1 MATRNYEALTQ
12 APIEEAE
19 KDNEISTFKSV
30 MAGIGSGL
38 FKIPEGFIS
47 TGAMFY
53 DLFNDTDKA
62 AQVEKYFADINPFDE
77 MAEATAAGKI
87 TELII
92 NIGVPGGF
100 AAKAGS
106 SIARAGIVASQSGKL
121 LNLGTKAGKEAAEVI
136 GKKLTK
142 KAAPQLTKAGK
153 AVTFGGGALGAG
165 VAEGIFVADVEDA
178 GTFGDLI
185 GGPTELDRDLEGTD
199 YDPARDLLNKLKFG
213 TEGTL
218 FAGALGGAGLAIK
231 KLKDSSNAG
240 RAVDGKLNRWLDRWI
255 SQPFRARGKQTKEF
269 FLGQRRL
276 RGTEAADQNTAETIV
291 RELDGQISKLFP
303 FFKRAIGDKT
313 VDGQRRALLKK
324 MNQLL
329 LSSEKNANKLDPI
342 IDTTTDRAGLL
353 IEKVRFGAMN
363 PKAMDDFINELKK
376 LGAKANDIEAI
387 KLNLGVMREG
397 WGKLFTSMGRRL
409 DAEGAAEFQK
419 LFGDKVT
426 TWLDS
431 TYDIF
436 KNRKSKIGEMYTPT
450 AQVMDA
456 AKASFKELYKKNT
469 GKELSEAAAQSEV
482 LKVYNSAFRD
492 VNGKMVPNLE
502 QGFRLASKSDP
513 YFRVPNFFLGKSM
526 ADDALKMSD
535 NINLSDLTGM
545 QKQVIEDLFGKS
557 NDAFQTILN
566 GTTKLSGIVRRNEY
580 YDNLINVSNE
590 MKAAGRV
597 PIFAN
602 SRNEAQQLFG
612 GVEGVDWKQ
621 ITPVTVEKIGVQGI
635 EKIAPVDYK
644 QTLRPL
650 KGETRP
656 TFAKRG
662 EVDLA
667 VPIHNPL
674 GTKFALMGNADS
686 LVSNVDE
693 MAAGKGLGSQ
703 IYQNLILYPKATSQM
718 AKTILSPF
726 THARNFISAGAFA
739 MANGIVPFSN
749 FKDVQRALNALQVP
763 SPGGFTRKDNAFYQK
778 LLKLGVVNSQ
788 VQLGDLQNLLRDVNF
803 GGITGKLA
811 SADNLASYGLN
822 RLLKGL
828 SRVKKFSE
836 DAYTAED
843 DFWKIFSF
851 LGENSR
857 LQNAFRDKGLRE
869 GMKFHDIEG
878 AKKVKELIKSGMSR
892 TDAEEMVPTVR
903 WNGKDD
909 FFEEQA
915 ADIVRNNI
923 PNYSYVSEFVKGL
936 RKYPIGNFVS
946 FPAEIMRTSTNIVSR
961 ALDEIF
967 YTTTINGKTV
977 SPLRNIGLK
986 RLGGMTF
993 TTAAVPTG
1001 VVAGASAIYD
1011 VTAEERAAMRR
1022 FVADWSKNST
1032 LIPIRDKKTGK
1043 LKYIDFS
1050 HSNAYDTI
1058 TRPIQTIL
1066 NRVAAGEQD
1075 KDGMMD
1081 DFIMGMIEST
1091 KELGSPFISES
1102 IWTQALMDVAP
1113 ILGRSGRTPE
1123 GYSVWKDKDPLG
1135 TKISKGVMH
1144 LVQSQAPLNWKQLE
1158 RIGLSMKPTNDV
1170 GRLDD
1175 RGNQYELGNE
1185 ALGIMGFRAIEI
1197 DPEKSMVYKTAE
1209 YSRGARNSKNLFQ
1222 TAALRGGV
1230 VEPKDLIDAYVN
1242 ANRALFNSQKQMV
1255 QDLDAAKILKGD
1267 MKEIGRYVSGKVGK
1281 KNYNAL
1287 NRALFVPYIPSKNIF
1302 RKSREITKDIQEVD
1316 PSYRD
1321 PLRDI
1326 LPTIANIR
1334 RQLFR
1339 LDLNDEFPE
1348 IINPLDITLGT
1359 KILDT
1364 IQAPLIELG
1373 FLGQNNIANMAN
1385 TEIPYDQLK
1394 TTDQKIDRINK
1405 VDSIVKG

>member
-1 MATRNYEALTQ
+1 MGLILDLGT
-12 APIEEAE
+12 PKEEELQTAE

-30 MAGIGSGL
+30 MAGLGSGL

-53 DLFNDTDKA
+53 DLFNDTEKA
-62 AQVEKYFADINPFDE
+62 AEVEKYFAKINPFDE

-87 TELII
+87 TELIV

-100 AAKAGS
+100 AAKAAS
-106 SIARAGIVASQSGKL
+106 SIARAGIVASQSGRL
-121 LNLGTKAGKEAAEVI
+121 LNLGTQAGKEAAEVI
-136 GKKLTK
+136 GKKLAK
-142 KAAPQLTKAGK
+142 KAAPQLTKTGK
-153 AVTFGGGALGAG
+153 AVTFGSGALGAG

-178 GTFGDLI
+178 GTFGDLV
-185 GGPTELDRDLEGTD
+185 GGFTELDRDLEGTD
-199 YDPARDLLNKLKFG
+199 YDPGRALLNRLKFG
-213 TEGTL
+213 TEGTA
-218 FAGALGGAGLAIK
+218 FAGVLGGAGIAIK
-231 KLKDSSNAG
+231 KLRNSDNAG
-240 RAVDGKLNRWLDRWI
+240 RAVDGKLNRWLDKWI
-255 SQPFRARGKQTKEF
+255 SQPFRARGKQTKEAF
-269 FLGQRRL
+269 MGERKLLGAQ
-276 RGTEAADQNTAETIV
+276 AADMNAAETTI
-291 RELDGQISKLFP
+291 RELDKQISKLFP
-303 FFKRAIGDKT
+303 FFKRAIGDRA

-324 MNQLL
+324 MNQVL

-342 IDTTTDRAGLL
+342 IDTTRDADGLL

-363 PKAMDDFINELKK
+363 SKAMDEFVEQLSK
-376 LGAKANDIEAI
+376 LGAKANDIENI
-387 KLNLGVMREG
+387 KLNLGIMREG
-397 WGKLFTSMGRRL
+397 WGRLFTSMGKRL
-409 DAEGAAEFQK
+409 DADGAAEFQK

-436 KNRKSKIGEMYTPT
+436 KGRKSKIGELYTPT
-450 AQVMDA
+450 AQVMEA
-456 AKASFKELYKKNT
+456 AKASFKELYRKNV
-469 GKELSEAAAQSEV
+469 GKELSDAAAQQEV
-482 LKVYNSAFRD
+482 LKVYNSAFN
-492 VNGKMVPNLE
+492 VNTGKPNLE
-502 QGFRLASKSDP
+502 QGFKLASKSDP
-513 YFRVPNFFLGKSM
+513 YFQVPNFFLGKSI
-526 ADDALKMSD
+526 ADDVLKMND
-535 NINLSDLTGM
+535 VNVSDLTGI
-545 QKQVIEDLFGKS
+545 QKQIIEDLFGKG

-580 YDNLINVSNE
+580 FDNLLNVSNE
-590 MKAAGRV
+590 MRAAGKT
-597 PIFAN
+597 PTFAN
-602 SRNEAQQLFG
+602 SRDEAARLFG
-612 GVEGVDWKQ
+612 GVEGVDWKA
-621 ITPVTVEKIGVQGI
+621 ITPVRATEKGIKGVEPLDPQL
-635 EKIAPVDYK
+635 DYK
-644 QTLRPL
+644 QTLRAL
-650 KGETRP
+650 KGERKP
-656 TFAKRG
+656 ILRG
-662 EVDLA
+662 EVDMEL
-667 VPIHNPL
+667 PIHNPL
-674 GTKFALMGNADS
+674 QTKYALVGTVDS
-686 LVSNVDE
+686 IVKPIDE
-693 MAAGKGLGSQ
+693 MAAGRSLGSQ

-739 MANGIVPFSN
+739 MANGIIP
-749 FKDVQRALNALQVP
+749 FKDPKAVKQALNALQVP
-763 SPGGFTRKDNAFYQK
+763 TPGGFTRTGEGNEFYQK

-851 LGENSR
+851 IGENNR

-878 AKKVKELIKSGMSR
+878 AKKVKELIKSGISR
-892 TDAEEMVPTVR
+892 ADAEEMVPTVR

-915 ADIVRNNI
+915 ADIIRNNI
-923 PNYSYVSEFVKGL
+923 PNYAYVSEFVKGL
-936 RKYPIGNFVS
+936 RKLPLGNFVS

-977 SPLRNIGLK
+977 APLRNIGLK
-986 RLGGMTF
+986 RLGGMAF

-1001 VVAGASAIYD
+1001 VVAGASALYD

-1032 LIPIRDKKTGK
+1032 LIPIRDKETGK
-1043 LKYIDFS
+1043 LKYVDFS

-1066 NRVAAGEQD
+1066 NRVQAGEQD
-1075 KDGMMD
+1075 KNGMMD
-1081 DFIMGMIEST
+1081 DFIMGIIEST

-1102 IWTQALMDVAP
+1102 IWTQALMDIAP

-1123 GYSVWKDKDPLG
+1123 GYKVYGDRDPLG
-1135 TKISKGVMH
+1135 TKISKSVMH
-1144 LVQSQAPLNWKQLE
+1144 LIQSQAPLNWKQLQ
-1158 RIGLSMKPTNDV
+1158 RIGLSMKPTDDI
-1170 GRLDD
+1170 GRIDD
-1175 RGNQYELGNE
+1175 RGRQYELGNE
-1185 ALGIMGFRAIEI
+1185 AAGILGFRAIEI

-1209 YSRGARNSKNLFQ
+1209 YSRAARESKALFSK
-1222 TAALRGGV
+1222 TALRGGV
-1230 VEPKDLIDAYVN
+1230 VEPKDLIDAYIA
-1242 ANRALFNSQKQMV
+1242 ANRALFNSQKQIV

-1267 MKEIGRYVSGKVGK
+1267 MREIRRFVSGKVGK

-1287 NRALFVPYIPSKNIF
+1287 NRGMFVPYVPSKNVF
-1302 RKSREITKDIQEVD
+1302 RKSREITREIQEVD
-1316 PSYRD
+1316 PNYRD

-1339 LDLNDEFPE
+1339 ADLLGEFPE
-1348 IINPLDITLGT
+1348 IENPLNITLGT
-1359 KILDT
+1359 QILDT

-1373 FLGQNNIANMAN
+1373 FLGQGNIPTVAAGD
-1385 TEIPYDQLK
+1385 IPYDQLK
-1394 TTDQKIDRINK
+1394 TTKDKIDRINT
-1405 VDSIVKG
+1405 VDDLIG